1 MIFKQIKDDYIVR
14 LNEGELLVKNLLDLV
29 NQNEVKGAWISGLG
43 AAKWAEIGFY
53 DLPNKKYEWSKI
65 NRPLEILSLQGN
77 IAWVNNELII
87 HIHGSFSDDK
97 MQTLGGHVK
106 ELEVGGTCEII
117 INTLNSSELLRLR
130 DDDTGLNL
138 LNLEN

>member
-1 MIFKQIKDDYIVR
+1 MVR
-14 LNEGELLVKNLLDLV
+14 LDKGERLIESLIKLVK
-29 NQNEVKGAWISGLG
+29 QNEINGAWLNGLG
-43 AAKWAEIGFY
+43 AVKWAELGFY

-65 NRPLEILSLQGN
+65 NRPLEILSLEGN
-77 IAWVNNELII
+77 IAWINNEPII

-117 INTLNSSELLRLR
+117 INTLNSSELLRLH
-130 DDDTGLNL
+130 DEDTGLNL

>member
-1 MIFKQIKDDYIVR
+1 MTIKQINDGYIIR
-14 LNEGELLVKNLLDLV
+14 LDKGELLVENLLKLAKQSEI
-29 NQNEVKGAWISGLG
+29 NGAWLNGLG

-77 IAWVNNELII
+77 IAWDNNEPII
-87 HIHGSFSDDK
+87 HIHGTFSDRDMK
-97 MQTLGGHVK
+97 TYGGHVK
-106 ELEVGGTCEII
+106 ELEAGGTCEIL
-117 INTLNSSELLRLR
+117 INTLNGSELLRQR
-130 DDDTGLNL
+130 DDATGLNL